1 MLVIEENVD
10 PKWLLAIEK
19 LATKNMA
26 IENYGNQKLW
36 WLKHVGT
43 RIYDDQ
49 ILVVIEIYG
58 N

>member
-1 MLVIEENVD
+1 
-10 PKWLLAIEK
+10 LLAIEK
-19 LATKNMA
+19 LVTKNMA